1 MRATYLYLYNIGG
14 KDIEKHLMTLDI
26 KTIEKRTYNDGKH
39 VKKPR
44 KETHQR
50 KTFASFEGL

>member
-14 KDIEKHLMTLDI
+14 RDIEKHLQRLESAIID
-26 KTIEKRTYNDGKH
+26 KRTYNDGKQ

-50 KTFASFEGL
+50 KGFNYE